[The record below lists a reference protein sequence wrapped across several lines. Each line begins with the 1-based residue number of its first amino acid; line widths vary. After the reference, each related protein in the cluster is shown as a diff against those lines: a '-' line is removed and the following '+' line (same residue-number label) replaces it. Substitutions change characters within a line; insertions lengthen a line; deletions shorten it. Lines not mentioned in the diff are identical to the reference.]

1 MTDRHGKHKIMSL
14 ASSIAQADNGAMT
27 ITLNPL
33 TNAAHTAADRR
44 QNCRSQAATP
54 TRTLRRRLGRY
65 VRNAVRDRQP
75 MVTVSEQVLSDIH
88 NVHSIHR

>member
-1 MTDRHGKHKIMSL
+1 MTNRHGNHKIMSL
-14 ASSIAQADNGAMT
+14 VSSIAEADNGAMT
-27 ITLNPL
+27 ITLIPP
-33 TNAAHTAADRR
+33 TNAAHAVANRR
-44 QNCRSQAATP
+44 QDSHSQAATP
-54 TRTLRRRLGRY
+54 NRTLRRRLGRY